1 MKPRAAVVVLV
12 VLALVTTVSGCIGGG
27 ILTPKTWT
35 VSANH
40 YELWDVIRDG
50 YLEYRPDA
58 GYIWL
63 AINVTL
69 RNNTKA
75 EKGLNWFMDA
85 FELVS
90 STSNSYTTQLN
101 YNSIPGQL
109 PTFYPPGEV
118 RTGYIYFHVPVELN
132 VKTAKLLFRPYQESI
147 ATITLTNLPQMC
159 GSSKEAIP

>member
-1 MKPRAAVVVLV
+1 MKTRAAVVVLV

-40 YELWDVIRDG
+40 YELRDVIRDG

-63 AINVTL
+63 AINMTL

-75 EKGLNWFMDA
+75 ERGLNWFMDA

-109 PTFYPPGEV
+109 PTFYPPGET
-118 RTGYIYFHVPVELN
+118 RTGDIYFHVPLGTDVN
-132 VKTAKLLFRPYQESI
+132 VGKLLFRPYQESI
-147 ATITLTNLPQMC
+147 ATITLTNLPQ
-159 GSSKEAIP
+159 K